1 MLSSTLT
8 PFLYPCLDSSWSTAS
23 ARFAPKL
30 RAAGNRHAARRWQ
43 STAAPTE
50 SASNSGSQPTRDVH
64 QYDHLNPQPSDY
76 SETPFTD
83 ACTLTI
89 AAGNGGHGCISF
101 LREKYIADGPP
112 NGGDGGTGGSI
123 YIQAVRG
130 ETSLHKL
137 ARRGI
142 MKADRGRNGQGT
154 SKGGRR
160 GEDILLY
167 VPVGTV
173 IREVSRHDP
182 VEEDE
187 AERKRSRRHV
197 TAMQAGEAED
207 PEEIEAAEHRRE
219 HRREKWLLHP
229 AAIPHHFTA
238 EDFPGLP
245 PPRRNALAMS
255 EPRGPIRLDLNKP
268 MDVPMLLV
276 AGASGGLGN
285 THFVTTSKPKPK
297 FATKGDNG
305 TRIQLQLELKLLADV
320 GLVGLPNAGKSTL
333 LRALTS
339 SRARIGDWA
348 FTTLAPNIGT
358 VVLDNQRGRLEN
370 PLYYSTGELRT
381 NFTIADIPGLI
392 EDAHLD
398 RGLGLGFLRHIER
411 AGVLAF
417 VVDLSAGDAI
427 QALNGLWKEVGE
439 YENMRAQ
446 ELVSASERRHV
457 PDAEGKVLYSPG
469 SHGFEQVPADRLH
482 GVSAPEEATLLEPL
496 PGQTLPPL
504 AMPPISAKPWFVIAT
519 KADKPETQDNFHA
532 LQTHLRKIREGSELH
547 PSGKQNA
554 WVSKVRAVPVCAMKK
569 EGVAG
574 VQAMMTSLLGEFS
587 S

>member
-1 MLSSTLT
+1 
-8 PFLYPCLDSSWSTAS
+8 
-23 ARFAPKL
+23 
-30 RAAGNRHAARRWQ
+30 
-43 STAAPTE
+43 
-50 SASNSGSQPTRDVH
+50 
-64 QYDHLNPQPSDY
+64 
-76 SETPFTD
+76 
-83 ACTLTI
+83 
-89 AAGNGGHGCISF
+89 
-101 LREKYIADGPP
+101 
-112 NGGDGGTGGSI
+112 
-123 YIQAVRG
+123 
-130 ETSLHKL
+130 
-137 ARRGI
+137 

-446 ELVSASERRHV
+446 ELISASERRHV

-469 SHGFEQVPADRLH
+469 SHGFEQVPADRLL
-482 GVSAPEEATLLEPL
+482 GVSAPEEATLLDPL

-532 LQTHLRKIREGSELH
+532 LQAHLTKIREGSELH

-574 VQAMMTSLLGEFS
+574 VQSMMTSLLGEFS